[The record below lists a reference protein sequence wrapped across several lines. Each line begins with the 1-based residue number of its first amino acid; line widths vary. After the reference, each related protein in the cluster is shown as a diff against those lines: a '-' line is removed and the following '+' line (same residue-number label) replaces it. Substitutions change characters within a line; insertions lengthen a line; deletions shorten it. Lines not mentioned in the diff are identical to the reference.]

1 MQGSQLSSD
10 SSLGMKWT
18 IQDIMENFL
27 YQLCKYQET
36 LPSIP
41 EDVKYSDKVF
51 NVDHAWRL
59 LEQLDKFVP
68 AEPSKVSTSK

>member
-1 MQGSQLSSD
+1 
-10 SSLGMKWT
+10 MKWT

>member
-1 MQGSQLSSD
+1 
-10 SSLGMKWT
+10 
-18 IQDIMENFL
+18 MENFL